1 MLHLVYSFSH
11 KCKILGIHIPEL
23 LRQYKGKVG
32 TAYTTWVIS
41 FSKNGMIVIP
51 DFFTRRG
58 LVHINHSFNES
69 DFKLLVLMLEQH
81 NINIFCR
88 SEILAKVLLLDFF
101 SGAYCFCVIHPQ
113 NGLTLPSRNDIMHI
127 FYLKVWIWCCDCAT
141 VN

>member
-1 MLHLVYSFSH
+1 MCSSTIHRQWIFLYSAKKNLPFFETRFKKENVLHR
-11 KCKILGIHIPEL
+11 K
-23 LRQYKGKVG
+23 
-32 TAYTTWVIS
+32 
-41 FSKNGMIVIP
+41 P

-69 DFKLLVLMLEQH
+69 DFKLLVLMLKQH

-88 SEILAKVLLLDFF
+88 SKILAKVLLLDFF

-127 FYLKVWIWCCDCAT
+127 FYLKVWKCT
-141 VN
+141 LLNYTQ